1 MTLLVVLSVLEAL
14 LLVGALALYL
24 VAIIRRLRKISSIL
38 GKVAF
43 GVRAVESQTAPI
55 GRSVE
60 ELNAA
65 LGRTAS
71 VLSERR

>member
-1 MTLLVVLSVLEAL
+1 MTLLIVLTVIEGL
-14 LLVGALALYL
+14 LLVAALALYL
-24 VAIIRRLRKISSIL
+24 VAITRRLRTISSIL

-60 ELNAA
+60 AVNTA
-65 LGRTAS
+65 LERTFS
-71 VLSERR
+71 ELSERR

>member
-55 GRSVE
+55 GRSLE
-60 ELNAA
+60 ALNAA
-65 LGRTAS
+65 LGRTTS

>member
-1 MTLLVVLSVLEAL
+1 MTLLIVLTVLEAL

-55 GRSVE
+55 GPSVE
-60 ELNAA
+60 GLNAA
-65 LGRTAS
+65 LGRTSS